1 MQEGIRVKFK
11 IIMFTEHLLTIQGD
25 QRTVIHLLLYL
36 VELLINEMDV
46 KWKGRLLH
54 RA

>member
-11 IIMFTEHLLTIQGD
+11 TMMFTEHLLVVQGD

-36 VELLINEMDV
+36 VELLINEAVDEGER
-46 KWKGRLLH
+46 KITS
-54 RA
+54 